1 MGLEILYGI
10 GAVLLL
16 VALVWGANRYR
27 NRRQGERKV
36 GDQATD
42 RLYKRSGGPEA

>member
-27 NRRQGERKV
+27 NRGQGER
-36 GDQATD
+36 DWD
-42 RLYKRSGGPEA
+42 GPRPRQ